1 MTAPGSQ
8 LFVPKHQRSIP
19 KRLAL
24 GLFSALIVFL
34 SYQLALLFSKDPATP
49 IWAAGGIVVA
59 MAITASLKVFRKSA
73 TQRVTETVALAI
85 AHDKS
90 PRLIA
95 SSTGA
100 ILHKNPAVYDAMML
114 GETITEVMNG
124 QMLDSENL
132 INRLQEAAGFDG
144 HISERILTRLGSF
157 VLDVAQLEQ
166 GLFLWSIT
174 PRNGTD
180 SHSES
185 GPIIPML
192 TAASSGTIL
201 FMNAAARTFLGERK
215 TKLSDVF
222 EKDILNA
229 SDMNVVHTSTG
240 ISNCFI
246 MEKALSGGRREIY
259 IVPAQDHEIPNTG
272 LSFEDLPV
280 PILKT
285 NVNGDIL
292 MVNSLARHLLGET
305 LAQAH
310 HLSDVMEGLGRP
322 LRDWLTEAAAGR
334 AQSLTEFLRLKRDD
348 REAYMQVT
356 LGRLSDGQE
365 TALFAVINDAT
376 ELKTLEAQF
385 VQSQKMQAIGQLAGG
400 VAHDFNNL
408 LTAISGHC
416 DLLLLRHD
424 EDDPDYADLTQINQ
438 NANRAAALVG
448 QLLAYSR
455 KQTLRPVTLDLRD
468 SLSNLSRLLN
478 RLVGEKIR
486 LKVQHEPNLK
496 PINVDRQQFEQ
507 VMMNLVVNARDA
519 MPDGGD
525 IEITSENLCLSA
537 PLSRDNAVVP
547 CGDYVS
553 VCVIDHGTGIS
564 DDKKSKVF
572 EPFYT
577 TKRTGEGTGLGLS
590 TAYGIVKQ
598 SGGFIF
604 LDSVVGQGTTF
615 RLYFPASD
623 SKAEATQNAPKPIK
637 ETTPPQ
643 EGVVLLVEDEA
654 PVRAFASRALRLKGL
669 TVLEADCAENALT
682 MLEDPSLNIDL
693 FVSDVIMPG
702 MDGPTWVKQARE
714 IRPDTRVIF
723 MSGYAEESFAE
734 INGTLDNSMFLPKP
748 FSLAELST
756 AVEQQIAQ
764 SRDALV

>member
-1 MTAPGSQ
+1 MTASGLQ
-8 LFVPKHQRSIP
+8 LFVQNNLRNIP

-24 GLFSALIVFL
+24 GLFSALIIVL
-34 SYQLALLFSKDPATP
+34 SYRLALLISNDPSASY
-49 IWAAGGIVVA
+49 WAAGGVA
-59 MAITASLKVFRKSA
+59 AAFGLTASLKLFQKSLA
-73 TQRVTETVALAI
+73 QQVTDTVALAI
-85 AHDKS
+85 ANDTS
-90 PRLIA
+90 ARFIA
-95 SSTGA
+95 SSAGVV
-100 ILHKNPAVYDAMML
+100 LHKNPAANDACLFGKTVAQIMDAQ
-114 GETITEVMNG
+114 I
-124 QMLDSENL
+124 LDSEDL
-132 INRLQEAAGFDG
+132 ISRLQEAAGFDG
-144 HISERILTRLGSF
+144 HISERITTRLGTFYLEVS
-157 VLDVAQLEQ
+157 QLEQ
-166 GLFLWSIT
+166 GLFLWSIK
-174 PRNGTD
+174 PRSASDPQAET
-180 SHSES
+180 
-185 GPIIPML
+185 GPVMPML

-201 FMNAAARTFLGERK
+201 FMNAAARAFLGERK
-215 TKLSDVF
+215 TKLTDVF
-222 EKDILNA
+222 EKDLLNA
-229 SDMNVVHTSTG
+229 SDMNIVRTNTG
-240 ISNCFI
+240 LSRCFI
-246 MEKALSGGRREIY
+246 MEKPLSGGRREIY
-259 IVPAQDHEIPNTG
+259 IVPARDDEIPNTG

-292 MVNSLARHLLGET
+292 VVNDLARNLLGET
-305 LAQAH
+305 LSQAN

-356 LGRLSDGQE
+356 LGRLPGEEQD
-365 TALFAVINDAT
+365 TTLFAVINDAT

-424 EDDPDYADLTQINQ
+424 EEDPDFADLTQINQ

-455 KQTLRPVTLDLRD
+455 KQTLRPITLDLRD
-468 SLSNLSRLLN
+468 SLSNVSHLLN
-478 RLVGEKIR
+478 RLVGANMR
-486 LKVQHEPNLK
+486 LKVEHAVDLQC
-496 PINVDRQQFEQ
+496 INVDRQQFEQ
-507 VMMNLVVNARDA
+507 VVMNLVVNARDA
-519 MPDGGD
+519 MPNGGD
-525 IEITSENLCLSA
+525 IEITSENVHFKT
-537 PLSRDNAVVP
+537 PLNRDNAVVP
-547 CGDYVS
+547 PGDYVS
-553 VCVIDHGTGIS
+553 VRVTDHGTGIS
-564 DDKKSKVF
+564 SDKKSKVF

-577 TKRTGEGTGLGLS
+577 TKQTGEGTGLGLS

-615 RLYFPASD
+615 TLYFPASGET
-623 SKAEATQNAPKPIK
+623 AETAPTVQKTDQATAN
-637 ETTPPQ
+637 Q

-669 TVLEADCAENALT
+669 TVLEADSAENALT
-682 MLEDPSLNIDL
+682 LLEDTELNIDL
-693 FVSDVIMPG
+693 FVSDVVMPG

-734 INGTLDNSMFLPKP
+734 TSGTLDNSTFLPKP
-748 FSLAELST
+748 FSLAELSN
-756 AVEQQIAQ
+756 AVEQQITQ